1 MPGGSVKR
9 RCSAQRGVQATA
21 EGLHPVHCEGVRMA
35 GLRSRR
41 VAHCLLELNQQLDE
55 LGDVEYFAASAS
67 LLAVLIPGDP
77 VAWNEVNLTDQSAT
91 VLGREGARREQQPTD
106 LAERVARTG
115 LDHPAIRSYFADPKD
130 AAPI

>member
-1 MPGGSVKR
+1 MCRQPPRDCIPSIVR
-9 RCSAQRGVQATA
+9 VSEWPVFAQRGV
-21 EGLHPVHCEGVRMA
+21 
-35 GLRSRR
+35 
-41 VAHCLLELNQQLDE
+41 AHRLLELNQQLDE

-67 LLAVLIPGDP
+67 LLADLIPGNP

-91 VLGREGARREQQPTD
+91 VLGREGARLEQQPTD